1 MVLIF
6 TQARGDSRPRRGLL
20 YTQTNQDK
28 KMMRPTNFKST
39 QTEKEISE
47 KAEAAYQESKVNFSD
62 FAKKQAEFL
71 ASKKVEA

>member
-1 MVLIF
+1 
-6 TQARGDSRPRRGLL
+6 
-20 YTQTNQDK
+20 
-28 KMMRPTNFKST
+28 MMRPTNFKST

-62 FAKKQAEFL
+62 FAKKQAAFL